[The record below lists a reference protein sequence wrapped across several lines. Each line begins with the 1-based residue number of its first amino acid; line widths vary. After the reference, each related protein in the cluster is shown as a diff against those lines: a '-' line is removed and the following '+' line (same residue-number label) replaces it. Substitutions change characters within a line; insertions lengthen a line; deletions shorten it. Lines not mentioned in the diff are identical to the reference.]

1 MLHFPLLIPHDS
13 SPLTPTPLPSTI
25 NTGWGLTPRG
35 HPSRRIFRESTMAE
49 EHAGTPSLSCMRNIY
64 AIRPA
69 FPKSEATS
77 AAPIPSW
84 PLSGNHGSL
93 RPMRHILATKTLIS
107 ATKVAAPR
115 YEKAASTPRMPH
127 PTDTKT
133 RPQTQWVPHPNPF
146 QARLSRKA
154 PLL

>member
-1 MLHFPLLIPHDS
+1 
-13 SPLTPTPLPSTI
+13 
-25 NTGWGLTPRG
+25 
-35 HPSRRIFRESTMAE
+35 MAE

-64 AIRPA
+64 AIRPG
-69 FPKSEATS
+69 FPKSAATS

-93 RPMRHILATKTLIS
+93 RPMRHFLATKTLIS

-115 YEKAASTPRMPH
+115 YQNAASTQEMPH